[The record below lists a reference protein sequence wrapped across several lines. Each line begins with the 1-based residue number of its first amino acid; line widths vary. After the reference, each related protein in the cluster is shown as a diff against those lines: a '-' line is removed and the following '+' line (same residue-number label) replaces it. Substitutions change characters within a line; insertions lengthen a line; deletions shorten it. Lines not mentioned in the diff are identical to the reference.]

1 MVSPRGNGPANSAP
15 VDKEDGIVGLG
26 AETNQGE
33 RCLYLMERDLERKAE
48 QALVAITLSTA
59 TLIVC
64 VGLLVLR

>member
-1 MVSPRGNGPANSAP
+1 
-15 VDKEDGIVGLG
+15 
-26 AETNQGE
+26 
-33 RCLYLMERDLERKAE
+33 MEGDLERKAE